1 MHKLTVTTSPHI
13 HSGATTRRIMLD
25 VIIALIP
32 AFIAATIFF
41 GPVVLRLAA
50 VTISAAVL
58 FEWIF
63 CRIMK
68 RDTSSIFDLT
78 AVVTGLIMVLGIPS
92 NTPMWISVVG
102 VGVAIIVVKQLFGG
116 VGRNLFNPALV
127 GHIVVLK
134 LAAYGPDFQPAHPWL
149 AIYGTDYP
157 LAMSWLDF
165 INYPGVYAV
174 TSATP
179 LQLLADGTQ
188 LPSLGEL
195 FLGIHAGVMGETSI
209 LALLLGGCYLVWRR
223 VISPIIP
230 LIFIGTAILFV
241 TLAGQDPLIHLLSGS
256 LVFVAIFMATD
267 YATSPINKKGKVI
280 FAIGC
285 GLITAWIRLYGSTTE
300 GVTMA
305 LIIMNLLT
313 PLIEK
318 LTLPKTFG
326 QGKVS
331 RI

>member
-1 MHKLTVTTSPHI
+1 MSKLAVTASPHI
-13 HSGATTRRIMLD
+13 HDGTSTKRIMLD
-25 VIIALIP
+25 VIIALMP
-32 AFIAATIFF
+32 ALIAATIFF
-41 GPVVLRLAA
+41 GPMVLLLAA

-58 FEWIF
+58 LEWIF

-68 RDTSSIFDLT
+68 RDTGSIFDLT
-78 AVVTGLIMVLGIPS
+78 AVITGLIMVLSIPS
-92 NTPMWISVVG
+92 NTPIWISVVG

-116 VGRNLFNPALV
+116 VGRNLFSPALV
-127 GHIVVLK
+127 GHFVVVMLV
-134 LAAYGPDFQPAHPWL
+134 AYGPDPQLAHPWL
-149 AIYGTDYP
+149 AMYGTGYP
-157 LAMSWLDF
+157 LAMSWLEF
-165 INYPGVYAV
+165 YNYTGIHAV

-179 LQLLADGTQ
+179 LQLLADGTG

-230 LIFIGTAILFV
+230 LIYIGTAILFV

-285 GLITAWIRLYGSTTE
+285 GLITAWIRLYGDTTE
-300 GVTMA
+300 GVTIA
-305 LIIMNLLT
+305 LLVMNLLV
-313 PLIEK
+313 PFIDRF
-318 LTLPKTFG
+318 TLSKALG
-326 QGKVS
+326 QKVG
-331 RI
+331 